1 MSRFAYLL
9 VAVICYLAFFVAFVY
24 LVGFVGGFPFM
35 PTSVD
40 KGIEGPVSVAV
51 AVDIG
56 LIAIFGIQHSVMAR
70 QGFKA
75 GWTKIVPNPIE
86 RSVYCLATAAALG
99 LMFLLWH
106 PIAGSIWSVG
116 YPTGRIVLWTGFA
129 LGWVILFIA
138 THLINHWE
146 LFGLAQAWRYFRG
159 QDAKPHELRKPLFY
173 KLVRHPIY
181 SGILLAIWAT
191 PEMTYGHL
199 LLALGFTIYVLIG
212 IHYEEKDLV
221 SFFGETY
228 IEYRRKVGMVI
239 PGIGRRS

>member
-9 VAVICYLAFFVAFVY
+9 VAVACYLAFFVAFVY
-24 LVGFVGGFPFM
+24 LIGFVGAFPFM

-40 KGIEGPVSVAV
+40 KGIEGPTSLAV
-51 AVDIG
+51 AVDVG

-86 RSVYCLATAAALG
+86 RSVYCLFTSAALA
-99 LMFLLWH
+99 LLYLLWH
-106 PIAGSIWSVG
+106 PIEGGIWSVAN
-116 YPTGRIVLWTGFA
+116 PTGRIVLWSLFG

-138 THLINHWE
+138 THLINHFE

-159 QDAKPHELRKPLFY
+159 QEAKPHELREPLFY

-181 SGILLAIWAT
+181 TGILLAVWAT
-191 PEMTYGHL
+191 PGMTNSHL
-199 LLALGFTIYVLIG
+199 LLAIGFTIYILIG

-221 SFFGETY
+221 SYFGEAY
-228 IEYRRKVGMVI
+228 VEYRRKVGMVI
-239 PGIGRRS
+239 PGIGKR